1 MNFRNSLQYFLVK
14 NLKISHQSAQAM
26 IANGELAI
34 NGETC
39 RENCYLGPYLHIVY
53 GDQVLQDPGNYSYFL
68 LHKPKGIE
76 CTLNPEVSNNLI
88 SLLPEPNLF
97 YAGRLDKNSEGLVLL
112 TNDGHVYNKI
122 IDPNKKI
129 EKTYEVMLEKP
140 YTSAFLEEMES
151 GVSILGTKTLPCQ
164 IEAID
169 ALNFRIILTQG
180 LNRQIRRMCFA
191 LGNYVLSLK
200 RTKIGILELGPL
212 ELGKLRP
219 LTKIEID
226 WLRNLPL

>member
-1 MNFRNSLQYFLVK
+1 
-14 NLKISHQSAQAM
+14 
-26 IANGELAI
+26 
-34 NGETC
+34 
-39 RENCYLGPYLHIVY
+39 
-53 GDQVLQDPGNYSYFL
+53 
-68 LHKPKGIE
+68 
-76 CTLNPEVSNNLI
+76 
-88 SLLPEPNLF
+88 
-97 YAGRLDKNSEGLVLL
+97 
-112 TNDGHVYNKI
+112 VYNKI

-140 YTSAFLEEMES
+140 YTPAFLEEMES